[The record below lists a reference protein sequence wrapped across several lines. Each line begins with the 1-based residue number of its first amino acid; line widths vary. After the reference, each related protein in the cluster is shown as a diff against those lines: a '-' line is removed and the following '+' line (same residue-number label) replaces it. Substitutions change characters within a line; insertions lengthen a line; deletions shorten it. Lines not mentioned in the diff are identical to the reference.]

1 MSGPQI
7 KSDPLYLLLRNSEV
21 VEFNRRVARGETCD
35 LTNGDFRGADLRKLE
50 ATGLDF
56 GGAYFRQAD
65 LRGIDF
71 SQCRLEGASIH
82 GAHIAGAFFPPELS
96 PEEIT
101 LSLLYGT
108 RMRYHERG

>member
-1 MSGPQI
+1 MTEPQI
-7 KSDPLYLLLRNSEV
+7 KSDPLYLLLRNGEIA
-21 VEFNRRVARGETCD
+21 EFNRRVAKGEACD
-35 LTNGDFRGADLRKLE
+35 LTNGDFRSTDLRKLE
-50 ATGLDF
+50 AVGLDF
-56 GGAYFRQAD
+56 SGSYFRQAD

-82 GAHIAGAFFPPELS
+82 GAHIAGVFFPLELS

-108 RMRYHERG
+108 RMRYRKIG